1 MTMKPAHLSISAFG
15 LGLLFAACG
24 GSGDPEGTGGGN
36 NGTSGNA
43 GTPSTSGSAG
53 KGATGGSGGGTG
65 GAAMGGG
72 AGTPA
77 NGGSSGAA
85 VTGGTGGL
93 GGSAGTVPGAGMGGT
108 GVIAGGSAGMA
119 GSATSGTAGMGA
131 EAGMAGTTGMAGM
144 AGTGSMPVNLP
155 PLVTSAS
162 GAYWKTDGTVMDST
176 ASATVTVNDTAGQTW
191 EGFGGAFNELGW
203 KYLTTA
209 EMQAEAI
216 KLLFSAADGANFVW
230 GRIPMGASDYAESR
244 YTNDDMGE
252 DPTAM
257 SGDSNRPAADTG
269 LTKFS
274 IARDQMKLIPYIKA
288 ALALRPDLHFWA
300 SPWTTPVWM
309 KTGFKTDNGSSG
321 TAVKPSY
328 YDGGTVK
335 NDATNLAAYAELYK
349 KFVTAYKDLGI
360 NIELVSPQNE
370 PGYDQNY
377 PSALWDKATYVAWLK
392 VLGPAMSGMG
402 VRVMLGTL
410 SNAGDA
416 GRTDL
421 DISSAV
427 LADSAA
433 KAVVSVVGVQWGVLG
448 KVTEGQTFSGLPI
461 WATEHKCGNYPWE
474 SNYNKTQAPNDQA
487 YGVESWGYIRDAIN
501 KGKVTSYSAWNM
513 VLDKIGLGI
522 DTSRDWRQDALLVAD
537 GGKVN
542 PTPAYYVFRHMS
554 QYAQVNA
561 KVMGT
566 TGGDAVAFKN
576 PDGSIAVTVYNSGA
590 ANPSYVVAAGGKKV
604 QFAMPGS
611 GWATVLIKP

>member
-1 MTMKPAHLSISAFG
+1 MTMKPAHLSITGFG
-15 LGLLFAACG
+15 LAFLFAACG
-24 GSGDPEGTGGGN
+24 GTDDPAGTGGGN
-36 NGTSGNA
+36 NTSGSG

-53 KGATGGSGGGTG
+53 KATTGGTGGGTG
-65 GAAMGGG
+65 GGGS

-77 NGGSSGAA
+77 AGGGSGTG
-85 VTGGTGGL
+85 VTGGTGG
-93 GGSAGTVPGAGMGGT
+93 GAGSGVAAGAGMGT
-108 GVIAGGSAGMA
+108 GGAGAVAGGAGAPPTAGAGGASGSAGMD
-119 GSATSGTAGMGA
+119 
-131 EAGMAGTTGMAGM
+131 GMAGM
-144 AGTGSMPVNLP
+144 AGTGTAGSGQMPVDLP

-162 GAYWKTDGTVMDST
+162 GAYWKTDGALTDST
-176 ASATVTVNDTAGQTW
+176 ASATVTVNDTANQTW

-209 EMQAEAI
+209 EMQTEAI
-216 KLLFSAADGANFVW
+216 KLLFSATDGANFVW

-244 YTNDDMGE
+244 YTNDDNGE

-288 ALALRPDLHFWA
+288 AMALKPNIRFWA

-335 NDATNLAAYAELYK
+335 NDATNLASYAQLYK
-349 KFVTAYKDLGI
+349 KFVEAYKAAPNNI

-370 PGYDQNY
+370 PGYEQNY

-392 VLGPAMSGMG
+392 VLGPVMSAMN
-402 VRVMLGTL
+402 VKVMLGTL

-421 DISSAV
+421 DISAAV
-427 LADSAA
+427 LADATA
-433 KAVVSVVGVQWGVLG
+433 KAVVTVVGVQWGVLG

-474 SNYNKTQAPNDQA
+474 SGYNNSQAPNDQA

-513 VLDKIGLGI
+513 VLDKTGLGN
-522 DTSRDWRQDALLVAD
+522 DTSRDWKQDALLVAD
-537 GGKVN
+537 GGQVK

-554 QYAQVNA
+554 QYAQVGA
-561 KVMGT
+561 KVVTT

-576 PDGSIAVTVYNSGA
+576 PDGSVAVTVYNSGA
-590 ANPSYVVAAGGKKV
+590 ANPNYVVAALGKKV
-604 QFAMPGS
+604 QFSMPGS